1 MPAIYQLANESAGE
15 GLGDDGLAASAQIGK
30 GYFSKAKS
38 FPILKQRRGVIFLKN
53 LIRGTF
59 QGLSVFCEKS
69 ARQNMFS

>member
-1 MPAIYQLANESAGE
+1 MPAIYQLANRSAGE
-15 GLGDDGLAASAQIGK
+15 RLGDDGLAVSAQIGK

-38 FPILKQRRGVIFLKN
+38 FPILKQRRGDFS
-53 LIRGTF
+53 F